1 MESLSKS
8 NLLEKVMEK
17 LSQKNKKLSNVTI
30 WKGINYRLTLYD
42 IVIKNWQF
50 NSTNQ
55 TVSVLNSDTIKLTNS
70 SIKVFF
76 DYKW

>member
-70 SIKVFF
+70 SIKVSI